1 MRQAGVV
8 AATGIVA
15 LNSMINRLADDHT
28 HARMIAEGTNA
39 MMNRKPY
46 SNHIYVTAINSCK
59 SEAVSVDLKRVQ
71 SNLVFLKV
79 NPDIITTGQF
89 CDRMKKV
96 RIRI

>member
-28 HARMIAEGTNA
+28 HARMIAEGTIA

-46 SNHIYVTAINSCK
+46 LSLIISLLQPSIHAKV
-59 SEAVSVDLKRVQ
+59 KR
-71 SNLVFLKV
+71 FLS
-79 NPDIITTGQF
+79 I
-89 CDRMKKV
+89 
-96 RIRI
+96 